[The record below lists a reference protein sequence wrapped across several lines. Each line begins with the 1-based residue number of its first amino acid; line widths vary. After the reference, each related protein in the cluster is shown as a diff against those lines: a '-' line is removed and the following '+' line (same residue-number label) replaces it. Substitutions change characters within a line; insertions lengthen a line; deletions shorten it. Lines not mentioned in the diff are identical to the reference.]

1 MKRFLAIAALALMP
15 AAAMAQAAPAET
27 ASASTSFLVLDTDRV
42 AAEATAMRAI
52 YDQIERQK
60 TIEAAAYNMALDKLE
75 GEFDPIRAQSATMD
89 AAEYEKA
96 VTRFNEIK
104 AEIDGVLKQAQDRLM
119 AAGEKAIAQFNASAT
134 EIGQQLLKEH
144 GASRF
149 LDGAAVL
156 YVREGSGYD
165 VTSEAIKRIN
175 ARLPTVKLEL
185 PAPPK
190 TAAPKS

>member
-1 MKRFLAIAALALMP
+1 MKRFLAIAALVLMP

-27 ASASTSFLVLDTDRV
+27 ASASSAFLVLDTDRV
-42 AAEATAMRAI
+42 AAEATAMQAI

-75 GEFDPIRAQSATMD
+75 SEFDPVRAQSATMD

-96 VTRFNEIK
+96 ITRFNEIK

-119 AAGEKAIAQFNASAT
+119 AAGEKAIAEFNAAAN
-134 EIGQQLLKEH
+134 EVGQQLLKEH

-175 ARLPTVKLEL
+175 ARLPTVKVDIPP
-185 PAPPK
+185 PA
-190 TAAPKS
+190 KS